1 MIAIALSIAPI
12 FLLIVTGYAL
22 RRGGIPSEEFW
33 TLNDRLVYFVL
44 MPALFFVMIS
54 QTDLSDPDLL
64 SFTATLYAGFFLA
77 VAAATAIAVALR
89 YEGPQATSI
98 LQGASRFNTFIS
110 LAVAETLYGAD
121 GLQLAVLAAA
131 VLVPVVN
138 LTVVGLFSVLLP
150 KPGSPVLVNAARGLA
165 TNPLILSIL
174 AGAVVNALGWAPI
187 PVLTETLA
195 VLGQAALPIMLLCVG
210 ASLKLRGLQAEWLP
224 MAIAAGAKLVLFPLV
239 IFALALALG
248 LPPLTAQV
256 ALIYGALPTGVAA
269 YTLARQMGGDAPLMA
284 AMITVQTLLAFALMP
299 LWLGLGEWVF
309 GL

>member
-64 SFTATLYAGFFLA
+64 SFTATLYGGFFLA
-77 VAAATAIAVALR
+77 VGAATAIAITLR
-89 YEGPQATSI
+89 YDGPQATSI

-138 LTVVGLFSVLLP
+138 LTVVGLFSILLP

-210 ASLKLRGLQAEWLP
+210 ASLKLRGLQADLLP

-299 LWLGLGEWVF
+299 LWLGLGERVF

>member
-1 MIAIALSIAPI
+1 MITIALSIAPI

-77 VAAATAIAVALR
+77 VGAATAIAVALR
-89 YEGPQATSI
+89 YDGPQATSI

-110 LAVAETLYGAD
+110 LAVAETLYGAE

-150 KPGSPVLVNAARGLA
+150 KPGTPVLVNAARGLA

-174 AGAVVNALGWAPI
+174 AGAIANALGWAPI

-210 ASLKLRGLQAEWLP
+210 ASLKLRGLQAEILP
-224 MAIAAGAKLVLFPLV
+224 MAIAAGGKLVLFPVV
-239 IFALALALG
+239 ILALALALG

>member
-44 MPALFFVMIS
+44 MPALFFVKIS
-54 QTDLSDPDLL
+54 QTDLSDPNLL

-77 VAAATAIAVALR
+77 VGAATALAVTLR
-89 YEGPQATSI
+89 YDGPQATSI

-110 LAVAETLYGAD
+110 LAVAETLYGAA

-210 ASLKLRGLQAEWLP
+210 ASLKLRGLQADLLP
-224 MAIAAGAKLVLFPLV
+224 MAIAAGGKLVLFPLV

>member
-1 MIAIALSIAPI
+1 MITIALSIAPI

-77 VAAATAIAVALR
+77 VGAATAIAVALR

-174 AGAVVNALGWAPI
+174 AGAIVNALGWAPI

-224 MAIAAGAKLVLFPLV
+224 MAIAAGGKLVLFPLV

>member
-1 MIAIALSIAPI
+1 MITIALAIAPI

-44 MPALFFVMIS
+44 MPALFFVLIS
-54 QTDLSDPDLL
+54 GADLSDPDLIP
-64 SFTATLYAGFFLA
+64 FTATLYAGFFIA
-77 VAAATAIAVALR
+77 VGAATAVAIALR
-89 YEGPQATSI
+89 YDGPQATTI

-110 LAVAETLYGAD
+110 LAVAETLYGAPA
-121 GLQLAVLAAA
+121 LQLAVLGAA

-150 KPGSPVLVNAARGLA
+150 RPGSSALVSAAKGLA

-174 AGAVVNALGWAPI
+174 AGATVNWLGWAPI
-187 PVLTETLA
+187 PVVQETLS

-210 ASLKLRGLQAEWLP
+210 ASLKLRGLQADLLP
-224 MAIAAGAKLVLFPLV
+224 VAIAAGAKLVLFPLV
-239 IFALALALG
+239 ILGLALLLG

-269 YTLARQMGGDAPLMA
+269 YTLARQLGGDAPLMA

-299 LWLGLGEWVF
+299 LWLSLGARVF

>member
-12 FLLIVTGYAL
+12 FLLIVTGYVL

-44 MPALFFVMIS
+44 MPALFFVRIS
-54 QTDLSDPDLL
+54 EADLSDPNLIP
-64 SFTATLYAGFFLA
+64 FTATLYAGFF
-77 VAAATAIAVALR
+77 AAIAIGTATAMVLR
-89 YEGPQATSI
+89 FGGPQATSI
-98 LQGASRFNTFIS
+98 LQGAGRFNTFIA
-110 LAVAETLYGAD
+110 LAVAEALYGLP
-121 GLQLAVLAAA
+121 GLQLAVLGAA

-150 KPGSPVLVNAARGLA
+150 RPGSPVLLGAAKSLA

-174 AGAVVNALGWAPI
+174 AAVLVNRLGWAPI
-187 PVLTETLA
+187 PVVQETFA

-210 ASLKLRGLQAEWLP
+210 ASLKLRGLKADALA
-224 MAIAAGAKLVLFPLV
+224 MALAAGAKLLIFPLV
-239 IFALALALG
+239 ILGVAVALG

-269 YTLARQMGGDAPLMA
+269 YTLARQLGGDAPLMA
-284 AMITVQTLLAFALMP
+284 AMITVQTLLAFAVMP
-299 LWLGLGEWVF
+299 LWLSLGGHLF

>member
-44 MPALFFVMIS
+44 MPALFFVKIS
-54 QTDLSDPDLL
+54 QTDLSDPNLL

-77 VAAATAIAVALR
+77 VGAATALAVTLR

-110 LAVAETLYGAD
+110 LAVAETLYGAA

-210 ASLKLRGLQAEWLP
+210 ASLKLRGLQADLLP
-224 MAIAAGAKLVLFPLV
+224 MAIAAGGKLVLFPLV

>member
-44 MPALFFVMIS
+44 MPALFFVRIS
-54 QTDLSDPDLL
+54 EADLSDPDLIP
-64 SFTATLYAGFFLA
+64 FTATLYAGFF
-77 VAAATAIAVALR
+77 TAIAAGTAAALVLR
-89 YEGPQATSI
+89 FGAPQATSI
-98 LQGASRFNTFIS
+98 LQGAGRFNTFIA
-110 LAVAETLYGAD
+110 LAVAEALYGLPA
-121 GLQLAVLAAA
+121 LQLAILGAA

-150 KPGSPVLVNAARGLA
+150 RPGSPVLLGAAKSLV

-174 AGAVVNALGWAPI
+174 AAAVVNKMGWAPI
-187 PVLTETLA
+187 PVVQDTLA

-210 ASLKLRGLQAEWLP
+210 ASLKLRGLQADAVP
-224 MAIAAGAKLVLFPLV
+224 MALAAGAKLVLFPLV
-239 IFALALALG
+239 ILGLALALG

-269 YTLARQMGGDAPLMA
+269 YTLARQLGGDAALMA
-284 AMITVQTLLAFALMP
+284 AMITVQTLLAFAVMP
-299 LWLGLGEWVF
+299 FWLSLGAHEF

>member
-44 MPALFFVMIS
+44 MPALFFVKIS
-54 QTDLSDPDLL
+54 QTDLSDPNLL

-77 VAAATAIAVALR
+77 VGAATALAVTLR

-110 LAVAETLYGAD
+110 LAVAETLYGAA

-210 ASLKLRGLQAEWLP
+210 ASLKLRGLQADLLP
-224 MAIAAGAKLVLFPLV
+224 MAIAAGGKLVLFPLV

-269 YTLARQMGGDAPLMA
+269 YTLARQMGGDASLMA